1 MGENALL
8 FVNEPCIVYKLSH
21 SAYPE
26 MKNEELITAK
36 ELEICPPLFL
46 SGSHYCTEKEF
57 ILHFDEKKKGSTD
70 QKEFYVTA
78 LVGTK
83 HLKGPMA

>member
-46 SGSHYCTEKEF
+46 SGSHQCTEKEF
-57 ILHFDEKKKGSTD
+57 ILHFDEKKKKVLQIRRNSM
-70 QKEFYVTA
+70 
-78 LVGTK
+78 L
-83 HLKGPMA
+83 LLWWGPNT

>member
-1 MGENALL
+1 MVENALL

-46 SGSHYCTEKEF
+46 SGSH
-57 ILHFDEKKKGSTD
+57 
-70 QKEFYVTA
+70 
-78 LVGTK
+78 
-83 HLKGPMA
+83 